1 MATADSKGVTES
13 PQAES
18 LRTEIANDF
27 LSCSLCLEEYKDP
40 TDLPC
45 RHTFCKGCLKT
56 YISDLTPGS
65 KLRCPVCR
73 KETEVPKDGLEG
85 FTHNFFIESL
95 QDTVLQSTHKKKCSS
110 CALVS
115 QTETVATSKCI
126 TCHDYLCDRCSPFHC
141 GSRLTKDHRILTFQQ
156 LHSSE
161 YQKEIQEQQKI
172 ICPEH
177 KGETIRYFCSDCS
190 VPICR
195 DCRDLHHDGHKLI
208 SLEKA
213 AEMVKPKLENKCHY
227 LERKLATGEKTLLN
241 IDNTLATF
249 LENESSVQQ
258 QIKAHAAYLRQLL
271 DQQEQTLLRELHKT
285 SSTHRKNIQTS
296 YDNCSATCSSI
307 KTTTDVVKNILQHGA
322 PIDVLMLQHQLGQRL
337 DELQS
342 TTAME
347 EIPEKIHLTLTTN
360 TEVDQEISSGAGLGN
375 VQISRLPALPKFKPQ
390 AVCMLKFDTGPKIA
404 EDISVSPNREYV
416 TTHGWNNKVK
426 VFSSDGTSRQEFTSI
441 SHTQLK
447 WPVGICHFPDGRMI
461 VSDAGSNKLFILSP
475 QWEVQQT
482 VDVSSPHG
490 VALNN
495 SCTKIAV
502 AQFIEKSV
510 SVFSIDIKGK
520 ITLTKVMKDKD
531 GDQLFDKPYKVS
543 YMSNGCLVVSDTSL
557 NKLHILTP
565 SGDPL
570 YQYTGPDNK
579 LVDIRGVCVDAYD
592 NILVTDYTNHCI
604 HLVSPDGKFIQYI
617 ATKADGLKNPWGC
630 TINQDGYL
638 VVTQGNG
645 KVKVFQYLEK

>member
-1 MATADSKGVTES
+1 MATARDDRDEE
-13 PQAES
+13 ES
-18 LRTEIANDF
+18 LRAKITEYF
-27 LSCSLCLEEYKDP
+27 VSCPLCLEEYKDP

-45 RHTFCKGCLKT
+45 RHTFCKGCLKD
-56 YISDLTPGS
+56 YIPDITPGS
-65 KLRCPVCR
+65 KFRCPVCQ
-73 KETEVPKDGLEG
+73 KETEVTKDGLEG
-85 FTHNFFIESL
+85 FTHNLFIESL
-95 QDTVLQSTHKKKCSS
+95 QDTVLQSTHKKKCTFCS
-110 CALVS
+110 LVS

-126 TCHDYLCDRCSPFHC
+126 TCHDYLCERCSPFHC
-141 GSRLTKDHRILTFQQ
+141 GSTLTKDHRVLTFQQ

-161 YQKEIQEQQKI
+161 YQKEIKEQQKI

-177 KGETIRYFCSDCS
+177 KGEMIRYFCSDCN

-195 DCRDLHHDGHKLI
+195 DCKDLHHDGHKLI

-213 AEMVKPKLENKCHY
+213 AEMVKPQLRNKCHY

-258 QIKAHAAYLRQLL
+258 QIKAHAAKIRQLL
-271 DQQEQTLLRELHKT
+271 DQQEQTLLQELHKT
-285 SSTHRKNIQTS
+285 SSTHRKNLQTS

-342 TTAME
+342 TSAVE
-347 EIPEKIHLTLTTN
+347 EIPEEIHLTLTTN
-360 TEVDQEISSGAGLGN
+360 KKVDQEISSGAGLGN
-375 VQISRLPALPKFKPQ
+375 VQISRQPALPKFKPQ
-390 AVCMLKFDTGPKIA
+390 AVCMLEFNTGSGNLV
-404 EDISVSPNREYV
+404 DISVSPNREYV
-416 TTHGWNNKVK
+416 TTHASYVTAQNKVK
-426 VFSSDGTSRQEFTSI
+426 VLRSDGTLRKKITRVSD
-441 SHTQLK
+441 TQLK
-447 WPVGICHFPDGRMI
+447 CPVGICHFPDGRM
-461 VSDAGSNKLFILSP
+461 VLSDADNNKLFIQSP
-475 QWEVQQT
+475 HWEVQQT
-482 VDVSSPHG
+482 VDVSSPQG

-502 AQFIEKSV
+502 AQFTEKSV

-520 ITLTKVMKDKD
+520 ITLTDVIKDKD
-531 GDQLFDKPYKVS
+531 GEQLFNSPYKVA
-543 YMSNGCLVVSDTSL
+543 YMSNGCLAVSDERP

-579 LVDIRGVCVDAYD
+579 LGDIDGVCVDAYD
-592 NILVTDYTNHCI
+592 NILVTDYDNHCI
-604 HLVSPDGKFIQYI
+604 HLVSPDGKFIHYI
-617 ATKADGLKNPWGC
+617 ATKADGLENPWGC
-630 TINQDGYL
+630 TINQDGDL

-645 KVKVFQYLEK
+645 KVKVFQYL